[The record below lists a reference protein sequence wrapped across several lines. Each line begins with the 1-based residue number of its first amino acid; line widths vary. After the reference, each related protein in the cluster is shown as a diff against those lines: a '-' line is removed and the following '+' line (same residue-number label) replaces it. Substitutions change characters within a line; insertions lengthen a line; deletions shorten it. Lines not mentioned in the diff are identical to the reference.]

1 MIDINTP
8 IDIKD
13 IGLDLAV
20 IGSALSIVGV
30 LLFNLFQMYSWATLI
45 WCFSNIILMV
55 YFYGHMKDW
64 WDGKLSSEVICAMY
78 FVFTVAGIIGVIFGV
93 K

>member
-30 LLFNLFQMYSWATLI
+30 LLNNVFLMHREAMLVWIA
-45 WCFSNIILMV
+45 SNIILMV
-55 YFYGHMKDW
+55 YFYGHWKDW
-64 WDGKLSSEVICAMY
+64 WDGGISSEVIFVMY
-78 FVFTVAGIIGVIFGV
+78 CVMFISGLYGVMTG
-93 K
+93 